1 VTTLLRLVPVLR
13 LVPLLAFAPFAAACS
28 DGDAAARPAH
38 DGTAGSHPAAAEN
51 AGDALP
57 VTVATLHRGPME
69 AVLRFSTNLEA
80 ESSVAVLS
88 QATRRVEQLQVE
100 EGDRVRKG
108 QLLLRLQDDEQ
119 RTSLAKVQSQLD
131 KTRREYERQKRMHAA
146 ELISEQAMNDATYEI
161 EQLELALDEARR
173 QLSYTEV
180 LAPISGTVTRRLVS
194 LGDHVTPNQHLFD
207 LVDFDSIVAL
217 VHVPEKELP
226 RLKVGQPARISAP
239 ALGGRIDARIERL
252 SPVVDPR
259 SGTVKV
265 TVDVPHRP
273 GLRPGMYVDV
283 ELVVDRQPDSLLVPK
298 RALVYDTDQVYVFRL
313 KGGTVE
319 RLLVRPALEDAAN
332 VQPTPSEG
340 GLAEGDR
347 VVVAGQAGLKDG
359 DRVRLTGAAPK
370 PGAKPGAKPEPG
382 TTP

>member
-1 VTTLLRLVPVLR
+1 MKTLLR
-13 LVPLLAFAPFAAACS
+13 LVPLLALALIAAGCS
-28 DGDAAARPAH
+28 GDDAAARPAH
-38 DGTAGSHPAAAEN
+38 DGAAGSDPAARGGAAE
-51 AGDALP
+51 ALP
-57 VTVATLHRGPME
+57 VTVTTLGRGPME

-80 ESSVAVLS
+80 ENAVAVLS
-88 QATRRVEQLQVE
+88 QATRRVEQLRAE
-100 EGDRVRKG
+100 EGDRVQKG
-108 QLLLRLQDDEQ
+108 QLLLRLQDAEQ

-131 KTRREYERQKRMHAA
+131 KARREYERQKKMHAA

-161 EQLELALDEARR
+161 EQLDLALEEARR

-226 RLKVGQPARISAP
+226 RLKVGQAARISTP
-239 ALGGRIDARIERL
+239 ALGQAFEARIRRL

-265 TVDVPHRP
+265 TVDVPYRP
-273 GLRPGMYVDV
+273 GLRPGMYADV
-283 ELVVDRQPDSLLVPK
+283 ELVVDRRPDALLVPK
-298 RALVYDTDQVYVFRL
+298 RALVYDDEQVFIYRL
-313 KGGTVE
+313 KGGDRVE

-332 VQPTPSEG
+332 VQPAPEPKQEG

-359 DRVRLTGAAPK
+359 DRVRLTGA
-370 PGAKPGAKPEPG
+370 GAKPGAG
-382 TTP
+382 TAP